1 MKKPTV
7 CLDTSII
14 SAYWDRSKDLS
25 AAARRVK
32 TREWWKYERQYFK
45 LWTSVVAES
54 ELRTGRF
61 PHQAECLRM
70 VSRIRYLVIDR
81 TVAVPVDELLARW
94 IVPHLSRC
102 QHDVVRR
109 IAAWGAAGT
118 VVGSWGDYV
127 VGSRSISCTAC
138 SSS

>member
-14 SAYWDRSKDLS
+14 SAYCDRSKDLS

-32 TREWWKYERQYFK
+32 TREWWKYERQYFE
-45 LWTSVVAES
+45 LWTSVGAES

-70 VSRIRYLVIDR
+70 VSRLRYLGIDR
-81 TVAVPVDELLARW
+81 TVGVRVDELLAR
-94 IVPHLSRC
+94 R
-102 QHDVVRR
+102 
-109 IAAWGAAGT
+109 AADMI
-118 VVGSWGDYV
+118 GD
-127 VGSRSISCTAC
+127 
-138 SSS
+138 